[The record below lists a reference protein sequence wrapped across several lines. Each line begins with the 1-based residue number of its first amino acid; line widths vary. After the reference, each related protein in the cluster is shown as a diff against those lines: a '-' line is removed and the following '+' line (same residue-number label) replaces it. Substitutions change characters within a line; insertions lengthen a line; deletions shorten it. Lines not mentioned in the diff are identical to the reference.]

1 MKNNSSGPVHLWL
14 NNESMDPSNKVD
26 PGSSRTA
33 MMPWIQRD
41 GEPVV
46 EMVNLKGYAGSNG
59 EVITSIVVEV
69 KVQKTSA
76 VRVVYSDGTLSKQ

>member
-1 MKNNSSGPVHLWL
+1 
-14 NNESMDPSNKVD
+14 
-26 PGSSRTA
+26 

-46 EMVNLKGYAGSNG
+46 EMVNLKVYAGSNG